1 MLIRI
6 VTAIVLALVRP
17 GAAHAAGPY
26 GELPRGFA
34 AAPVTQLLRVNG
46 KGIRSRTVSSDLAP
60 IRACRLLERV
70 WRSSGEG
77 ASVSSCRREGGWL
90 LVSHRVGGQ
99 VQTAQLQETGAGSIG
114 FLSEVD
120 LFEPVTARPA
130 PLLPLPAGARLVNV
144 LQSVQQGDTVTAFTV
159 ESPLAP
165 AAVLQQL
172 QTGARRR
179 GWMAVA
185 MAAGNV
191 VDLQRGPAAAR
202 AIAVPLPRGTTLV
215 LVEHLAAGAR
225 P

>member
-6 VTAIVLALVRP
+6 VTAIVLALTRP

-26 GELPRGFA
+26 GELPRGFT
-34 AAPVTQLLRVNG
+34 AAPVTALLRVNG
-46 KGIRSRTVSSDLAP
+46 QGIHSRAISSDRAP
-60 IRACRLLERV
+60 TRACLLLEQL

-90 LVSHRVGGQ
+90 LVSHRVGGLMQ
-99 VQTAQLQETGAGSIG
+99 AAQLQETGAGSIG
-114 FLSEVD
+114 FLSELD
-120 LFEPVTARPA
+120 PFEPAASRPA

-144 LQSVQQGDTVTAFTV
+144 LQSVQQGDSVTEFTV
-159 ESPLAP
+159 ESPHAP

-179 GWMAVA
+179 GWVVVA
-185 MAAGNV
+185 TAAGSV
-191 VDLQRGPAAAR
+191 VDFQRGPAAAR
-202 AIAVPLPRGTTLV
+202 AIAVPRPQGTALV
-215 LVEHLAAGAR
+215 LVEHLAAGGR